1 MEQSNVTAGLTP
13 NANGNKSTVTTKI
26 SRRKK
31 RKMIR
36 RKKKKTTLYP
46 KKIKMTLLP
55 MELQG
60 SKRVTPKRERSNPN
74 KLEKKKEDLRKMTRD
89 RGLQVLIEIM
99 STMSMQLAVPK
110 TKFNLKS
117 LTLNSISKINF

>member
-1 MEQSNVTAGLTP
+1 
-13 NANGNKSTVTTKI
+13 
-26 SRRKK
+26 
-31 RKMIR
+31 MIR